1 MRVALSRFG
10 VAIAMVALGTSTV
23 SAQFIGA
30 FSWQLQPYCNVITLN
45 VTQQGST
52 FALEGWDDRCGA
64 ATRAPAVGVAVVNP
78 DGTIGLGLTLVTP
91 LEGDAWHLDATVFLP
106 SASGRWRGPYYLEG
120 TFAFGA
126 STGGDP
132 LPRFGGSVTSTAYS
146 GTATFAGFRSGGT
159 IGAPAAVGTTQI
171 VASLNAMGHTGSEFE
186 PGGRIWFRAT
196 QNWTPT
202 ARGMQIQFAT
212 TNNDATS
219 NSVKMTID
227 HDGDV
232 GIGTDN
238 PLSRLH
244 VNGAARIGSCVYE
257 EDGDVAC
264 VSDRRFKR
272 DVRAFPEML
281 DRVAS
286 LQPVRYSWR
295 REAFPERQFTA
306 GESVGLIAQDVE
318 QVMPELVVE
327 DTDGAKAVSY
337 SRLPLYAIQA
347 IKELKAENDR
357 LKAQNA
363 AVEQRIAAIEA
374 AMLRKP

>member
-1 MRVALSRFG
+1 MRLALSRFG
-10 VAIAMVALGTSTV
+10 VTIAIVALSTSTA

-30 FSWQLQPYCNVITLN
+30 FSWQLQPFCNVITLN

-52 FALEGWDDRCGA
+52 LALEGWDDRCGA

-120 TFAFGA
+120 TFAFNA

-132 LPRFGGSVTSTAYS
+132 LPRFGGTVTSTAYS
-146 GTATFAGFRSGGT
+146 GTGTFTGLRSEGT
-159 IGAPAAVGTTQI
+159 IGAPAAVGTAQI
-171 VASLNAMGHTGSEFE
+171 VASLNAMGHTGSAFE
-186 PGGRIWFRAT
+186 PGGRIWFRTT

-212 TNNDATS
+212 TNDGTAL

-244 VNGAARIGSCVYE
+244 VNGAARIGSCVYQ
-257 EDGDVAC
+257 EDGNVAC

-272 DVRAFPEML
+272 DVSVFPLML
-281 DRVAS
+281 DRVAG

-295 REAFPERQFTA
+295 REAFPERQFGA

-318 QVMPELVVE
+318 VVMPELVIE
-327 DTDGAKAVSY
+327 DTDGSKAVNY

-347 IKELKAENDR
+347 IKELKERNDA
-357 LKAQNA
+357 L
-363 AVEQRIAAIEA
+363 EQRLAALESA
-374 AMLRKP
+374 LRKR